1 MFEELIMVVELDNPQ
16 TEAPHNPQMVPV
28 EEVQMVPVE
37 EVQMVPVEEVQPS
50 EEKLAWQKDKEEF
63 MISYNLTDATITQEM
78 KEIMIATIGQE
89 PA

>member
-16 TEAPHNPQMVPV
+16 TEAPHNPQMV
-28 EEVQMVPVE
+28 QVE

-50 EEKLAWQKDKEEF
+50 EEKLAWQKAKEEF
-63 MISYNLTDATITQEM
+63 MISYNLTDAIITQEM

>member
-28 EEVQMVPVE
+28 EEVQ
-37 EVQMVPVEEVQPS
+37 PS
-50 EEKLAWQKDKEEF
+50 EEKLAWQKAKEEF
-63 MISYNLTDATITQEM
+63 MILYNLTDATITQEM

>member
-28 EEVQMVPVE
+28 EEVQ
-37 EVQMVPVEEVQPS
+37 PS
-50 EEKLAWQKDKEEF
+50 EEKLAWQKAKEEF
-63 MISYNLTDATITQEM
+63 MISYNLTEATITQDM